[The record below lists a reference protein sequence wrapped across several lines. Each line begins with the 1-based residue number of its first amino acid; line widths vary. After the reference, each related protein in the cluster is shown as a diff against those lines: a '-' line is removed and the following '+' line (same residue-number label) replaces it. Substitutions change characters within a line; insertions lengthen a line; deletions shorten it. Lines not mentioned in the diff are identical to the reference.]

1 MNMMRPRGIEWVQA
15 IACELLGLVPFFFPA
30 RPLSMLINAQD
41 FAAKMRRMT
50 HQKSLKNT

>member
-15 IACELLGLVPFFFPA
+15 IACECLGLVLFFSP
-30 RPLSMLINAQD
+30 RPLNMLTNAQD

-50 HQKSLKNT
+50 HQRSLKNT